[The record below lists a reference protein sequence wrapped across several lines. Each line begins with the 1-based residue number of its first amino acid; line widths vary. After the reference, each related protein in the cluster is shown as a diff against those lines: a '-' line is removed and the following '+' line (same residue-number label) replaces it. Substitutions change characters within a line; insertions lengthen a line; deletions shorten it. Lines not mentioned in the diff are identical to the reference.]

1 MFVVFGDVS
10 FIFLPQKLGEHL
22 RLFYSAPNSALVM
35 DFFLEPS
42 FPFLLARE
50 LMSLG
55 ILVNQLNMFK
65 TRGCFALSCSGFWQL
80 FPVLSSD
87 RAHRVH

>member
-10 FIFLPQKLGEHL
+10 FISFFLSQKLGKYL
-22 RLFYSAPNSALVM
+22 QLFYSPPNSSLVM
-35 DFFLEPS
+35 DFCLELS
-42 FPFLLARE
+42 FSFVLARE

-65 TRGCFALSCSGFWQL
+65 TRGYFALSCSGF
-80 FPVLSSD
+80 
-87 RAHRVH
+87 